1 MTKSDLKDLM
11 LVETRAGT
19 RYIFINGKFRNKA
32 SYLYLDKFNKDLTY
46 ASNRKSLDI
55 VKIYSEY
62 DYLDYSTEYRKLL
75 WERLEESPSLNQIL
89 QEVIST
95 YGEGSHLD
103 KAVEEISNAKI
114 KLAQV
119 KMPPDWSE
127 TIEEYKEP
135 RIKMLINILKEC
147 L

>member
-11 LVETRAGT
+11 LVETRDGT
-19 RYIFINGKFRNKA
+19 MYIFINGKFRNKD
-32 SYLYLDKFNKDLTY
+32 SYLYLDMFNKDLTY
-46 ASNRKSLDI
+46 ASNRKRLDI

-62 DYLDYSTEYRKLL
+62 DYLDYSIEYRKLL
-75 WERLEESPSLNQIL
+75 WERMEESLSLNQIL

-119 KMPPDWSE
+119 KMTPNWGE
-127 TIEEYKEP
+127 VIEKYKEQ
-135 RIKMLINILKEC
+135 RIKMLIDILKEC